1 MKFSFIF
8 TTFAL
13 PLVMNAASS
22 SLSEGTT
29 NEDVNSKTNADWT
42 TGYKQVID
50 DIAQHGFDA

>member
-1 MKFSFIF
+1 
-8 TTFAL
+8 
-13 PLVMNAASS
+13 MNAASS
-22 SLSEGTT
+22 SLFEGIT